1 MNESILDDAKIRT
14 RLDAWLA
21 TRLTAL
27 GTLRVLRIDRPASAG
42 IASETLLLET
52 EMGQHPGPGLVVRL
66 NRDNAL
72 YPDSDLRLH
81 AHMYERVGLTSSIP
95 VPRVHAVELDCSI
108 LGHPFMVVERLAGRA
123 PPDRPNFNFHGWLC
137 DLSAEDRA
145 TVWREAVATMSAFH
159 SLSSDQFPELKRR
172 IKTADGLRASLDYW
186 IGYGNWCHGFKL
198 PIMRKAAEWL
208 HAHLPPTSHPSRQL
222 SWGDARLQNLLF
234 DGTRC
239 TGLLD
244 WDMVSLAGAEADL
257 AWWAL
262 ADHKNTASRGKSRLE
277 GLGSPAETIRLWE
290 SMSGRKTMHF
300 DWHLV
305 FASFRQALI
314 TIRLIEI
321 TSGKNALFENG
332 TEAPIGIQWISC
344 LLGIPLHGELTQPFV
359 GLEK

>member
-1 MNESILDDAKIRT
+1 MNESTLDDAKIRT

-21 TRLTAL
+21 TRLPAL
-27 GTLRVLRIDRPASAG
+27 GTLRVLRIERPASAG
-42 IASETLLLET
+42 LASDTLLLET
-52 EMGQHPGPGLVVRL
+52 AAAQGPGPGLVIRL

-81 AHMYERVGLTSSIP
+81 AHMYERVGLSSSIP
-95 VPRVHAVELDCSI
+95 VPRVHAVELDCSV
-108 LGHPFMVVERLAGRA
+108 LGHPFMVVARLAGRA
-123 PPDRPNFNFHGWLC
+123 PPDRPNFNFHGWLH
-137 DLSAEDRA
+137 DLAAHDRA
-145 TVWREAVATMSAFH
+145 LVWRGAVAMMSAFH
-159 SLSSDQFPELKRR
+159 SFSSDHFPELERR
-172 IKTADGLRASLDYW
+172 VGTADGLRGNLDYW
-186 IGYGNWCHGFKL
+186 TRYGNWCRSFEL
-198 PIMRKAAEWL
+198 PLMRKAAEWL
-208 HAHLPPTSHPSRQL
+208 HANLPSSSQPILQL

-262 ADHKNTASRGKSRLE
+262 ADHKNTASRGKPRLE

-290 SMSGRKTMHF
+290 SMSGRKVMHL

-314 TIRLIEI
+314 AVRLAEI
-321 TSGKNALFENG
+321 VPDRKVNFENA
-332 TEAPIGIQWISC
+332 TEAPIGMQWISC